1 MKVKTVEL
9 SFSHRIQSDSDVRSI
24 QSLEDN
30 GFSCCELFFAEREP
44 VDKQTLTLIDE
55 VSRTT
60 NLKLTA
66 HLPFKNVNIASV
78 YQYVRDSSV
87 ELLMDMVDG
96 MSDYVE
102 LVTLHTGY
110 ASPSVTGS
118 IDKAI
123 ESNVLSLTR
132 ICDRAREH
140 DIMVGVENAMN
151 DKYMVGRNFAEMERI
166 IKGVNRGNLGMT
178 FDIGHANL
186 TGNITDYLDKK
197 EYIVEVHAH
206 DNFGYTDEHL
216 GLGYGKINWGFV
228 YEHVKDLD
236 CPFVFE
242 HKTLQE
248 GFESIKYWQSLSS
261 ESSAYYKLNKLIG
274 DIRNEKTARHM
285 LPINNE
291 MIRLCE
297 EVLSSGGT
305 GSNINHIVSSC
316 REAMTFKVAEF
327 VLEEMKYSMG
337 PPKHKFALL
346 AIGSFGREE
355 MSVESDQDT
364 VLILDD
370 TVDEAGQLYFKMFSE
385 SLVSR
390 LASAG
395 FPRCRGNMMASNPKW
410 RGTIQALLPRL
421 DNTYERSVI
430 MDARFIFGDRPLSNR
445 FLKTLHQMLQSD
457 PTYGTELAIAAIKA
471 DVGLEGDS
479 LRLENFGDSEDAFN
493 IKKYGFRI
501 FSQAIKALAVKHRI
515 TRTNIADRLWKMHDL
530 GVIDRS
536 SIDRYMFAYDQLSR
550 VMMLGYVHNIKRGL
564 VSNEYVFPYLLSKRD
579 REGLKESLRIVK
591 EIQTLCSNEF
601 AIARTML

>member
-1 MKVKTVEL
+1 MEL
-9 SFSHRIQSDSDVRSI
+9 SYSHKIQSDSDVRSI

-30 GFSCCELFFAEREP
+30 GFSCCELFFSEREP
-44 VDKQTLTLIDE
+44 IDDQTIRLINE
-55 VSRTT
+55 VSSTT
-60 NLKLTA
+60 SLKLTG

-87 ELLMDMVDG
+87 ELLMDMVDSL
-96 MSDYVE
+96 SDYIE

-110 ASPSVTGS
+110 SSPSVTGG

-123 ESNVLSLTR
+123 ENNVLSLAK
-132 ICDRAREH
+132 ICERAGQY

-151 DKYMVGRNFAEMERI
+151 DKYLVGRNFGEMERV
-166 IKGVNRGNLGMT
+166 IKGVNRGNIGMT

-186 TGNITDYLDKK
+186 TGNINDYLDKK

-228 YEHVKDLD
+228 YERVKDID
-236 CPFVFE
+236 CPFVLE
-242 HKTLQE
+242 QKTLAE
-248 GFESIKYWQSLSS
+248 GLESLKYWQSLSS
-261 ESSAYYKLNKLIG
+261 ESSAYYRLNKLLG
-274 DIRNEKTARHM
+274 DIRSEKSARH
-285 LPINNE
+285 LLHINNE

-297 EVLSSGGT
+297 SVLSFGGT
-305 GSNINHIVSSC
+305 GSNVNHIVSSC
-316 REAMTFKVAEF
+316 REAMAFKVSEF
-327 VLEEMKYSMG
+327 VLDEMKYSMG
-337 PPKHKFALL
+337 PPRHKFALM
-346 AIGSFGREE
+346 AVGSFGREE

-370 TVDEAGQLYFKMFSE
+370 TVDEAGRLYFKMFSE

-390 LASAG
+390 LSSAG

-410 RGTIQALLPRL
+410 RGTVAELLARL

-445 FLKTLHQMLQSD
+445 FLKTLHQALQAD
-457 PTYGTELAIAAIKA
+457 PTYGTELAISAIKA
-471 DVGLEGDS
+471 SVGLEGDS
-479 LRLENFGDSEDAFN
+479 IKLEYFGDSEDAFN

-501 FSQAIKALAVKHRI
+501 YSQSIKALAVKYRI

-530 GVIDRS
+530 GVIDRK

-550 VMMLGYVHNIKRGL
+550 VMMLGYVQNIKRGV
-564 VSNEYVFPYLLSKRD
+564 VSNEYIFPYLLSKRD

-591 EIQTLCSNEF
+591 EIQSLCSNEF
-601 AIARTML
+601 AIAKTML